1 LVNPDQY
8 ENWSVPGKGE
18 EEIQP
23 KSTQAFRTLKAEPQ
37 NPGKE
42 ICKKSHR
49 YVDIYLDEQHKGKQ
63 KEIHSNLS
71 TLATF
76 T

>member
-1 LVNPDQY
+1 LANPDQD

-18 EEIQP
+18 ENSQP
-23 KSTQAFRTLKAEPQ
+23 KATQAFRTLKAEPQ

-49 YVDIYLDEQHKGKQ
+49 YVDILM
-63 KEIHSNLS
+63 SNTRVS
-71 TLATF
+71 KKKYIAT
-76 T
+76 